1 MFGPSHLLHRRSDC
15 DNHFDH
21 DQSIHYM
28 AHTEELEDAVNAL
41 LHGED
46 FTFSFDLTEYDKYY
60 IQHRIENILGP
71 DAQLDFQ

>member
-1 MFGPSHLLHRRSDC
+1 MFGPSHLLHRRSVC
-15 DNHFDH
+15 DNYFDH
-21 DQSIHYM
+21 DQSIHYV

-41 LHGED
+41 LRGED

-60 IQHRIENILGP
+60 IQYRIENILGP

>member
-1 MFGPSHLLHRRSDC
+1 MFGPSHLLHRRNVC
-15 DNHFDH
+15 DNY

>member
-1 MFGPSHLLHRRSDC
+1 MFGPSHLLHRRSVC
-15 DNHFDH
+15 DNH

-41 LHGED
+41 LRGED